1 MDQSSMTTN
10 ELEEAVVHDLKQLLI
25 VRRRMKELDEGVL
38 SNMKFLKEEEQAVR
52 MQDYQ
57 RLNAAINCCF
67 HQLGKIYFDKREM
80 E

>member
-1 MDQSSMTTN
+1 MDQSSTTTN
-10 ELEEAVVHDLKQLLI
+10 ELEEAVVHDLRQLLVI
-25 VRRRMKELDEGVL
+25 RRQMKELDEGVL
-38 SNMKFLKEEEQAVR
+38 SKMKYLKEEEQSVR

-67 HQLGKIYFDKREM
+67 HQLGKIYFDKRGM

>member
-1 MDQSSMTTN
+1 
-10 ELEEAVVHDLKQLLI
+10 
-25 VRRRMKELDEGVL
+25 MKELDEGVL
-38 SNMKFLKEEEQAVR
+38 SKMKYLKEEEQSVR

-67 HQLGKIYFDKREM
+67 HQLGKIYFDKRGM